1 MNYSQLPP
9 HTELQCPPAFRR
21 FAPMRFDGLTSW
33 EALASIAQDPLLLQE
48 SASAD
53 SFYADLDQHGVT
65 PAGMKALSAFK
76 FVCLVPRPKHI
87 PPKLF
92 HEHWL
97 EKHSL
102 IAKSAAPALRMKR
115 YVQSHVIASPTIDGF
130 GEGRDWTPNPY
141 SGMTEV
147 WWDSEQDMAAG
158 FASEEGQK
166 ASLLLA
172 EDERNVTDST
182 VIVWAAKEYEIFNYW
197 RS

>member
-1 MNYSQLPP
+1 M
-9 HTELQCPPAFRR
+9 
-21 FAPMRFDGLTSW
+21 TSW
-33 EALASIAQDPLLLQE
+33 EALAGIAQDPLLLQA

-53 SFYADLDQHGVT
+53 SFYVNLDQHGVT
-65 PAGMKALSAFK
+65 PAGMRGLSAFK

-147 WWDSEQDMAAG
+147 WWDSEQEMAAG

-172 EDERNVTDST
+172 EDERNVTDNT
-182 VIVWAAKEYEIFNYW
+182 VIVWAAKEYEIFNFW